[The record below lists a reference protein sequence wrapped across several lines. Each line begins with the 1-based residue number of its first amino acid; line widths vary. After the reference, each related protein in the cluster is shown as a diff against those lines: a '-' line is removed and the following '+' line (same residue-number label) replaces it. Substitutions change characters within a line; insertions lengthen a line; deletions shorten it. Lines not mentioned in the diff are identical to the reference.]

1 MPDEFSITSVRLS
14 RQLTAVPRMNSTTTA
29 SLISGLPPFVRWAP
43 PMQFSTGS
51 HEDDRKRSDGFPD
64 SVTDTRAY
72 QTPSLCVSRTLSLR
86 TAGSTGLSWRSLCF
100 YAGLL
105 CTLPVVVAFKF
116 FQDASTAPRVSK
128 IVVLTMLF
136 LIGYS
141 FDKQSGPPG
150 ALVSCSDL
158 TFAHVRRAGS
168 RRVIGSS

>member
-64 SVTDTRAY
+64 SVTDIRAY

-86 TAGSTGLSWRSLCF
+86 TAGSTELLGAVCVFMLVFFAPCQSWSRLSFSRM
-100 YAGLL
+100 
-105 CTLPVVVAFKF
+105 
-116 FQDASTAPRVSK
+116 Q
-128 IVVLTMLF
+128 VLRPEFPKSSCAMLF

-150 ALVSCSDL
+150 ALVS
-158 TFAHVRRAGS
+158 
-168 RRVIGSS
+168 